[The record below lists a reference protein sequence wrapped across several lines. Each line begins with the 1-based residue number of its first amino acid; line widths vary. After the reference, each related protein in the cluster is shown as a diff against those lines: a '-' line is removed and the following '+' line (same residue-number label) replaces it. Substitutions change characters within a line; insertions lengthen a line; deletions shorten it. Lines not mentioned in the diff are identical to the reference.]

1 MYLEPNVHST
11 DAKIKMDIMSK
22 ENLCGEEKKKK
33 TVEIRA
39 STSTEE
45 KIDGR
50 NNRRISPGTLQ
61 LMGKV
66 LQNWNLVL
74 LTLSLY
80 TDL

>member
-1 MYLEPNVHST
+1 MCLEPNVHST
-11 DAKIKMDIMSK
+11 DAKIKMDIMSM
-22 ENLCGEEKKKK
+22 ENLCGEEKK
-33 TVEIRA
+33 TVEIGA

-45 KIDGR
+45 EMDGR

>member
-22 ENLCGEEKKKK
+22 ENLCGEEKKK